1 MPATKRGKRAP
12 THVFGVDGCRT
23 GWVAARLNLGN
34 NQLEAIFAFQFRDIA
49 ELAEKAGM
57 AMVDMPIGL
66 GDETARPCE
75 AAARKLL
82 SPLRHSSVFSPP
94 RRGMLDFEQYSEANA
109 WGKARQKKRT
119 GSEAGGGLSKQ
130 AWMIAPK
137 IREVDA
143 VMTPDLQAHICEAH
157 PELAFWRLNGE
168 TPCAYSKHTP
178 QGREERK
185 ALLADSGL
193 DPDPL
198 FPSLKQAANGGVGLD
213 DLYDACALALT
224 AKARLDGKA
233 VHLGDGSRDA
243 RGLLKEIWG

>member
-12 THVFGVDGCRT
+12 THVFGVDGCRA
-23 GWVAARLNLGN
+23 GWVAARLNLDDN
-34 NQLEAIFAFQFRDIA
+34 RLEAKFGFQFRDIVKLVENA
-49 ELAEKAGM
+49 RM
-57 AMVDMPIGL
+57 VMVDMPIGL

-94 RRGMLDFEQYSEANA
+94 RRQMLNFEEYSEANA
-109 WGKARQKKRT
+109 WGKAQQKKLT

-130 AWMIAPK
+130 AWMITPK

-143 VMTPDLQAHICEAH
+143 VMTPDLQKRICEAH
-157 PELAFWRLNGE
+157 PEIAFWRLNNR
-168 TPCAYSKHTP
+168 TPCTHSKRTA
-178 QGREERK
+178 QGREERQV
-185 ALLADSGL
+185 LLAKSGL
-193 DPDPL
+193 NPDPL
-198 FPSLKQAANGGVGLD
+198 FQSLKQAASGGAGLD

-224 AKARLDGKA
+224 AKARLNGKA
-233 VHLGDGSRDA
+233 VHLGDDKCDA

>member
-12 THVFGVDGCRT
+12 THVFGVDGCRA
-23 GWVAARLNLGN
+23 GWVAARLNLDDN
-34 NQLEAIFAFQFRDIA
+34 RLEAIFVFQFRDIA
-49 ELAEKAGM
+49 KLAEKARM
-57 AMVDMPIGL
+57 VMVDMPIGL

-75 AAARKLL
+75 AAARALL
-82 SPLRHSSVFSPP
+82 KPLRHSSVFSPP
-94 RRGMLDFEQYSEANA
+94 RRRMLDFETYPEANA
-109 WGKARQKKRT
+109 WGKAQQKKLT
-119 GSEAGGGLSKQ
+119 GSEIGGGLSKQ

-143 VMTPDLQAHICEAH
+143 VMTPNLQERICEAH
-157 PELAFWRLNGE
+157 PEVAFWRLNNR
-168 TPCAYSKHTP
+168 TPCIHSKRNA

-185 ALLADSGL
+185 ALLAKSGL

-198 FPSLKQAANGGVGLD
+198 FQSLKQAASGGAGLD

-233 VHLGDGSRDA
+233 VHLGDGSRDG
-243 RGLLKEIWG
+243 RRLLKEIWG